1 MVDEIVQTQA
11 EKTPERIAYI
21 EGDRTITYR
30 DFNRSIDALAHFFAQ
45 QGIQKGDH
53 VALLLGNE
61 PIMLEA
67 MYSLFRIGAVAIPV
81 NPHYPV
87 RDIVYIVEQSE
98 AVAVISY
105 EEILKPLKE
114 DPIAQHVTYWAVD
127 RGDLRVEEGKRAPHI
142 EREPTDVAMILYTSG
157 TTGRAK
163 GAMLTH
169 ENIYANAR
177 DFGTSLEY
185 DGDDRVIATLP
196 IFHAFALTVVVHA
209 PLIRGASLIL
219 VPSFSPRYVLDVA
232 ERHEATVFAGVPTMY
247 HFLTEYAKEHRREEA
262 FRTIRVAIS
271 GGSSMPVAMLDAFES
286 TFGVRISE
294 GYGLSEASP
303 VTSFNPLD
311 RERIPGSVGQPIAN
325 VEQKIVDAEGKEVPH
340 GEIGE
345 LIVRGPNVM
354 KGYYNDEEATARV
367 LKNGWLYTGDLARR
381 DKEGYFY
388 IIDRKDDLMIVG
400 GNNVYPREVE
410 EALYALEEVK
420 EAAVVGVEDWDYGEV
435 PAAYIVFRTTP
446 LSVEE
451 VRRRLAETLATYKLP
466 RYVYALESLPKS
478 ATGKVLRHALR
489 KR

>member
-1 MVDEIVQTQA
+1 MDEIVQKLA

-21 EGDRTITYR
+21 DGDRTITYGQF
-30 DFNRSIDALAHFFAQ
+30 DRSIDALAHFFVR
-45 QGIQKGDH
+45 QGIQQGDH

-61 PIMLEA
+61 PIMIEA
-67 MYSLFRIGAVAIPV
+67 MYSLFRIGAVAVPV

-87 RDIVYIVEQSE
+87 GDIAYIIEQSD
-98 AVAVISY
+98 AVAVISN
-105 EEILKPLKE
+105 EEILAPLRAHAFSQ
-114 DPIAQHVTYWAVD
+114 PVIYWAVD
-127 RGDLRVEEGKRAPHI
+127 RGALKKEEGKRAPTVT
-142 EREPTDVAMILYTSG
+142 RQPTDVAMILYTSG

-177 DFGTSLEY
+177 DFGTSLQY
-185 DGDDRVIATLP
+185 SSDDRVIATLP

-209 PLIRGASLIL
+209 PLVRGASLIL

-232 ERHEATVFAGVPTMY
+232 ERKRATVFAGVPTMY
-247 HFLTEYAKEHRREEA
+247 HFLTEYAKEHHRKEA

-286 TFGVRISE
+286 TFGVRVSE

-325 VEQKIVDAEGKEVPH
+325 VEQKIVDRDGNEVLH

-345 LIVRGPNVM
+345 LIIKGPNVM
-354 KGYYNDEEATARV
+354 KGYYKNPESTRRV

-420 EAAVVGVEDWDYGEV
+420 EAAVVGVDDWDYGEV
-435 PAAYIVFRTTP
+435 PAAYVVFRDEP
-446 LSVEE
+446 LSVDE
-451 VRRRLAETLATYKLP
+451 VRVRLSQTLASYKLP
-466 RYVYALESLPKS
+466 RYVYALETLPKS

-489 KR
+489 RK